1 MEHVLK
7 IADDGKGYPLTCK
20 ENESIMNAL
29 LRQGIYV
36 SAVCGGRGTCGK
48 CRIQVV
54 EGSLPV
60 TPSDEKKLKK
70 EELDAGFRL
79 ACKAVP
85 EGDCTIRLHFQTDE
99 AFNVVAG
106 RESAAAQEKT
116 VLGHAAAREK
126 AVSEYA
132 VAIDIGT
139 TTLAMQLLDLD
150 TRKAV
155 RTYTGINHQRAYGS
169 DVISRIQAS
178 NDGKKELLR
187 KSICQDL
194 LAGIREMKE
203 SMEIAGDQVKE
214 AAIGGNTTMG
224 HLLMGFSCEH
234 LGIFPFR
241 PVDISTIRRPFSEIL
256 ESDELDCDIV
266 LLPGISTYVGG
277 DITSGLLSCGFA
289 ENEKVCLLVDLGTN
303 GEMAVG
309 NRDKILVTSTA
320 AGPAFEGGNI
330 SWGMGSVAGAI
341 SNVKITDGKASVT
354 TIQDAEPEG
363 LCGTGVIETAA
374 ELVRAGLVDETGLLD
389 EEYFADGFPLAAA
402 SSGDTITFTQKDVR
416 EIQLAKAAVRA
427 GMETLLLR
435 YGVSY
440 DQIDTL
446 YLAGG
451 FGFHIDKDKAVD
463 IGLLPKALQD
473 RIKAVGNS
481 SLSGAKQY
489 ILDEEAKQKV
499 EHIIGISREVEL
511 STDPD
516 FNELYMD
523 YMYFECDEE

>member
-7 IADDGKGYPLTCK
+7 IADEGKGYPLTCK

-54 EGSLPV
+54 EGDLPV

-70 EELDAGFRL
+70 EELEAGFRL

-85 EGDCTIRLHFQTDE
+85 QGDCTIRLHFQTDE

-106 RESAAAQEKT
+106 RESAAA
-116 VLGHAAAREK
+116 REK
-126 AVSEYA
+126 AASGYA
-132 VAIDIGT
+132 IAIDIGT

-150 TRKAV
+150 TGKAAG
-155 RTYTGINHQRAYGS
+155 TYTGINHQRAYGS

-187 KSICQDL
+187 KSICRDL
-194 LAGIREMKE
+194 LAGIRELTG
-203 SMEIAGDQVKE
+203 SMGVERDQVKE
-214 AAIGGNTTMG
+214 IAIGGNTTMG

-256 ESDELDCDIV
+256 KSDELDCDIV

-309 NRDKILVTSTA
+309 NRDKIFVTSTA

-354 TIQDAEPEG
+354 TIQGAEPEG

-374 ELVRAGLVDETGLLD
+374 ELVKAALVDETGLLD
-389 EEYFADGFPLAAA
+389 EEYFGEGFPLAEAV
-402 SSGDTITFTQKDVR
+402 SGDTITFTQKDVR

-435 YGVSY
+435 YGVVY
-440 DQIDTL
+440 DQVDTL

-451 FGFHIDKDKAVD
+451 FGFHIDQDKAID
-463 IGLLPKALQD
+463 IGLLPKAFEG

-481 SLSGAKQY
+481 SLSGAEQY

-499 EHIIGISREVEL
+499 EHIIKISREVEL

-523 YMYFECDEE
+523 HMYFERDE